1 MFAIEGEIVS
11 IEPYGNG
18 HINTALLVTT
28 SKKRYIMQIMN
39 TSIFKDSDGLMNNIC
54 YVTEYLT
61 SLGIETLEVI
71 PTTDGAKYYKG
82 YEAIRMYKFIE
93 DTVSYQKVTNAKAN
107 MILIKGECNTHA
119 YAENC
124 NNTDKYEEFVPDI
137 WKNITDEQKRLGHG
151 GMDYLEF
158 KAFFGAILNN
168 EEMPIDV
175 YDVPH
180 LGCV

>member
-1 MFAIEGEIVS
+1 
-11 IEPYGNG
+11 
-18 HINTALLVTT
+18 
-28 SKKRYIMQIMN
+28 
-39 TSIFKDSDGLMNNIC
+39 MNNIC

-82 YEAIRMYKFIE
+82 DEAIRMYKFIE
-93 DTVSYQKVTNAKAN
+93 DTVSYQKVTNAEAN
-107 MILIKGECNTHA
+107 MILIEGECNTHA

-137 WKNITDEQKRLGHG
+137 WKNITDEQRRLGHG

-175 YDVPH
+175 YDAASWMCITSLSEYSIAQGGTPQAIPDFTSGRWVIRKP
-180 LGCV
+180 CDVITF